1 MQVGLAVCSSS
12 LTALASLLQLT
23 NEYRALQKLGRK
35 LCFHQGVVDVSM
47 TKRVL
52 FKSADGATHEQAAD
66 MMMPAT
72 DRTIS
77 RSVDAWHD
85 LKVGDG

>member
-1 MQVGLAVCSSS
+1 MQVGLTVCSGS

-35 LCFHQGVVDVSM
+35 LCFQQGVVDVSM
-47 TKRVL
+47 TKKIQY
-52 FKSADGATHEQAAD
+52 KSADGATHEQAAD
-66 MMMPAT
+66 MIMPAT
-72 DRTIS
+72 DRTSS
-77 RSVDAWHD
+77 RVLDAWHD